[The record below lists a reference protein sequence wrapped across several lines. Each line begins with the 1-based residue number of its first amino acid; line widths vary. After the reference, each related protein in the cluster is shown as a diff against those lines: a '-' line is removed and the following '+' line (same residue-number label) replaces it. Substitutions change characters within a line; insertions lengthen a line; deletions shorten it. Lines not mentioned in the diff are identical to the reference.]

1 MKQTITCAFVLALVA
16 CANAQQ
22 KETTTVKTTTT
33 TTTTT
38 TAPRSGFDLLGGE
51 TFNVTDAVP
60 FETGAWDLRLSGRWT
75 ESGRT
80 NEGEDD
86 VWTVQA
92 GAVWGVAENWEMSFT
107 VPITHV
113 DNFNDAIDGHYDTY
127 FGLLW
132 RLKDQEDCWPAVAL
146 ASNLRIPTSEDSNGL
161 DWELR
166 LALTNEYDSGIRS
179 HLNLFGITVN
189 HDNYPD
195 ARDFQY
201 GAVAGLDGPLGSDGN
216 LRWVLDWM
224 YRISD
229 QDGNGGQNIGEAGL
243 QWQFDERNKL
253 GFSLQMGLDHA
264 ETTSDVGA
272 ALTYAYTIRN

>member
-1 MKQTITCAFVLALVA
+1 MKRILSGAFVLVLAVSA
-16 CANAQQ
+16 AAQE
-22 KETTTVKTTTT
+22 KEKTTVTTTT
-33 TTTTT
+33 TTTTVK
-38 TAPRSGFDLLGGE
+38 SGFDLLGGE
-51 TFNVTDAVP
+51 TFYMTDAVP
-60 FETGAWDLRLSGRWT
+60 FECGAVDLRLAARWT

-86 VWTVQA
+86 VWTIQPVL
-92 GAVWGVAENWEMSFT
+92 VWGVAENWEMSFT

-113 DNFNDAIDGHYDTY
+113 DNFGDAPDGHYDTY

-132 RLKDQEDCWPAVAL
+132 RLKDQEDYWPAIAL
-146 ASNLRIPTSEDSNGL
+146 ASTLRIPTSNDSNGL

-166 LALTNEYDSGIRS
+166 LVLTNEYDSGIRS
-179 HLNLFGITVN
+179 HFNLWGTTVN

-201 GAVAGLDGPLGSDGN
+201 GALVGLDGPLACDGA
-216 LRWVLDWM
+216 LRWVADYM

-243 QWQFDERNKL
+243 QWQINECNKL

-264 ETTSDVGA
+264 ESTSNVGA